1 MFMKRSS
8 GALCTKDDL
17 LQRIGKGINI
27 NINAENFIPDYSKS
41 KESYLTTIRYESF
54 VIWIILFEFL
64 W

>member
-17 LQRIGKGINI
+17 LQRIGKGINR

-54 VIWIILFEFL
+54 VI
-64 W
+64 